1 MISTML
7 SGTAGTSLP
16 ESRRPPGRAV
26 ARGPSS
32 GEGHWRIRT
41 LSSVPRRRPGKARP
55 RWPGAPAR
63 QRHPLRPAYW
73 PGTPQDQAALMS
85 RPRLTSLGQSPAGPP
100 GYRHDF
106 RGGSMRAAPRRRR
119 CDAPVPVWD
128 NDRAEGG
135 DAWYGR
141 PATAGHPG
149 AIGLPPAR
157 RSLPVPGLHQPVCR
171 GGWRRPG
178 RADVQPPPVPP
189 AGAPPGS
196 AVLPEM
202 VRLPPGAWVIS
213 TRRAWVLGETGMV
226 RCRTPSV

>member
-1 MISTML
+1 M
-7 SGTAGTSLP
+7 AGHRGPGALIRRGSLADP
-16 ESRRPPGRAV
+16 DIVKCASPAARQSPAQV
-26 ARGPSS
+26 ARRLCPPAAPAATGLLARHAARPGLTHEPAPVDVAGP
-32 GEGHWRIRT
+32 
-41 LSSVPRRRPGKARP
+41 VPRRTAGL
-55 RWPGAPAR
+55 PAR
-63 QRHPLRPAYW
+63 LPGHGRCAQHLDAGDAMRLRRFGTTIA
-73 PGTPQDQAALMS
+73 PGS
-85 RPRLTSLGQSPAGPP
+85 
-100 GYRHDF
+100 
-106 RGGSMRAAPRRRR
+106 
-119 CDAPVPVWD
+119 
-128 NDRAEGG
+128 G

-171 GGWRRPG
+171 GGWRRPD

-226 RCRTPSV
+226 RCRTPSA